1 MDVVADFILH
11 LIYSIHLAILDA
23 SPPQGFMPASSQD
36 CEIDHDWPA
45 RGIFFLIVWVF
56 WEFHSEKL
64 QGHSI

>member
-45 RGIFFLIVWVF
+45 RGIFF
-56 WEFHSEKL
+56 
-64 QGHSI
+64 